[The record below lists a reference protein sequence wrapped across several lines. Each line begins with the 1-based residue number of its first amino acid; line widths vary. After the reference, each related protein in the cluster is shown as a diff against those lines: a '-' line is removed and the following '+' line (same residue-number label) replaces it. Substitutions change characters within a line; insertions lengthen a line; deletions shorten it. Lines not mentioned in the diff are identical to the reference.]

1 MATRS
6 GLCYEACMEAFET
19 ASRPSPDSA
28 RPRWRR
34 WLGLTA
40 MALLLIGLW
49 QVPWLGW
56 IVYPFR
62 VFGTFV
68 HELSHG
74 LAAIATGGDFVR
86 FSVSPDLS
94 GLAHSAGGWRTVV
107 ASAGYVGSAVFGGVL
122 LVLHARLLGSRS
134 LLLGLGLAFGLLCL
148 LFVRNLFGIVAG
160 LAITA
165 ALVVAAIRLTVA
177 VRDLLVDVLALQLVL
192 DGYDSLFTVFAL
204 AGDARVRSDAH
215 TMADLTWLPATWWAV
230 IWMLVSTAILFG
242 ALRLAVRR

>member
-1 MATRS
+1 MATRF
-6 GLCYEACMEAFET
+6 GLCYEAPMESPEN
-19 ASRPSPDSA
+19 ASGPSSDNA

-40 MALLLIGLW
+40 MAFVLIGLW

-56 IVYPFR
+56 LVYPFR

-74 LAAIATGGDFVR
+74 LAALATGGDFVR

-122 LVLHARLLGSRS
+122 LVLHARLLSSRV
-134 LLLGLGLAFGLLCL
+134 LLFGLGLLFGLLCL

-165 ALVVAAIRLTVA
+165 ALVLAAVRLTLA
-177 VRDLLVDVLALQLVL
+177 VRDLLIDVLALQLIL

-204 AGDARVRSDAH
+204 AGDASVRSDAR
-215 TMADLTWLPATWWAV
+215 TMEELTWLPATWWAV
-230 IWMLVSTAILFG
+230 IWMLVSTAMLLG
-242 ALRLAVRR
+242 ALKLAVRR

>member
-1 MATRS
+1 MDAPGPGS
-6 GLCYEACMEAFET
+6 
-19 ASRPSPDSA
+19 SPAAAPVD
-28 RPRWRR
+28 RGWRR
-34 WLGLTA
+34 WLALAGL
-40 MALLLIGLW
+40 ALLLIGLW

-56 IVYPFR
+56 LVYPFR

-86 FSVSPDLS
+86 FAVSPDLS
-94 GLAHSAGGWRTVV
+94 GVAHSAGGWRTVV

-122 LVLHARLLGSRS
+122 LVLHARLLSSRV
-134 LLLGLGLAFGLLCL
+134 LLFGLGLLFGMLCL

-165 ALVVAAIRLTVA
+165 ALVLAALRLTLA
-177 VRDLLVDVLALQLVL
+177 VRDLLIDVLALQLIL

-204 AGDARVRSDAH
+204 AGDASVRSDAR
-215 TMADLTWLPATWWAV
+215 TMEELTWLPATWWAV
-230 IWMLVSTAILFG
+230 IWMLVSTAMLLG
-242 ALRLAVRR
+242 ALKLAVRR

>member
-1 MATRS
+1 MDAPGPGSSPAATPIDR
-6 GLCYEACMEAFET
+6 GWG
-19 ASRPSPDSA
+19 
-28 RPRWRR
+28 RWFA
-34 WLGLTA
+34 LAAL
-40 MALLLIGLW
+40 ALLLIGLW

-122 LVLHARLLGSRS
+122 LVLHARLLGSGS
-134 LLLGLGLAFGLLCL
+134 LLLGLGLAFGVLCL

-165 ALVVAAIRLTVA
+165 ALVVAAIRLTIA

-204 AGDARVRSDAH
+204 AGDTRVRSDAH

-230 IWMLVSTAILFG
+230 IWMLVSTAILFV

>member
-1 MATRS
+1 
-6 GLCYEACMEAFET
+6 MEASET
-19 ASRPSPDSA
+19 ASRPSPGSA
-28 RPRWRR
+28 RDQWRR
-34 WLGLTA
+34 WFGL
-40 MALLLIGLW
+40 ALLALALVGLW
-49 QVPWLGW
+49 QVPWLGGL
-56 IVYPFR
+56 VYPFR

-107 ASAGYVGSAVFGGVL
+107 ASAGYIGSAVFGGVL
-122 LVLHARLLGSRS
+122 LVLHARLLSSRT
-134 LLLGLGLAFGLLCL
+134 LLFGLGVLFGLLCL
-148 LFVRNLFGIVAG
+148 LFVRNLFGI
-160 LAITA
+160 A
-165 ALVVAAIRLTVA
+165 AAMLITVA
-177 VRDLLVDVLALQLVL
+177 LIAAAAKLGAGMRDLLVDVLALQLVL

-204 AGDARVRSDAH
+204 ARDQSMRSDAQ

-242 ALRLAVRR
+242 ALRLAIHR

>member
-1 MATRS
+1 MDAFGS
-6 GLCYEACMEAFET
+6 GSSPTPET
-19 ASRPSPDSA
+19 VDRG
-28 RPRWRR
+28 WRR
-34 WLGLTA
+34 WFALAAL
-40 MALLLIGLW
+40 ALLLIGLW

-56 IVYPFR
+56 LVYPFR

-86 FSVSPDLS
+86 FAVSPDLS
-94 GLAHSAGGWRTVV
+94 GVAHSAGGWRVIV

-122 LVLHARLLGSRS
+122 LVLHARLLSSRS
-134 LLLGLGLAFGLLCL
+134 LLFGLGALFGVLCL
-148 LFVRNLFGIVAG
+148 LFVRNLFGVAAG
-160 LAITA
+160 LLITA
-165 ALVVAAIRLTVA
+165 ALVAAAARLPMA
-177 VRDLLVDVLALQLVL
+177 ARDLLIDVLALQLIL

-204 AGDARVRSDAH
+204 ARDASVRSDAQ
-215 TMADLTWLPATWWAV
+215 TMAELTWLPATWWAV